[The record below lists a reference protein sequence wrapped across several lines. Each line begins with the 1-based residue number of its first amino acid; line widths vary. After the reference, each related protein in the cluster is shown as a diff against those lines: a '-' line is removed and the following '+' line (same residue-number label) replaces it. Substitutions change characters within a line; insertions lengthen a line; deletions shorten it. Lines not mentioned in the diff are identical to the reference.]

1 MIGTSQNESNRSQ
14 YAQLNTPKSL
24 GLDKR
29 NVSDEMLIVSSI
41 GKQLIKLR
49 FIRLISD
56 LDKTRSTDA
65 RAKLIRFN
73 VSLSY
78 QFVPLRHIDMDEF
91 VELLSA
97 TANGFHTQGNEA
109 GFDIWLCKDLIN
121 LGIEFSDDRNR

>member
-1 MIGTSQNESNRSQ
+1 VIGTSQNESNRSQ

-29 NVSDEMLIVSSI
+29 NVSDEILIVWGT

-56 LDKTRSTDA
+56 LGKTRSTGD
-65 RAKLIRFN
+65 RAILIRFN

-78 QFVPLRHIDMDEF
+78 QFVPFRHIDMDEF
-91 VELLSA
+91 GELLSA
-97 TANGFHTQGNEA
+97 TANSFYAQGNEA
-109 GFDIWLCKDLIN
+109 GFDIWLSKDLVN
-121 LGIEFSDDRNR
+121 LGIELSDDRNR